1 MDFFRR
7 WAPQVFSREGVHV
20 NSLQSGHEFRWPA
33 GFRKSECVLFSSDRQ
48 PFTAIA
54 VLQLIHFKARLYFGI

>member
-48 PFTAIA
+48 PFTAS
-54 VLQLIHFKARLYFGI
+54 LFFN